1 MPHPRGS
8 KRPPIRGLAR
18 KLDSHMVPRVYN
30 LVSQALECKR
40 EFARVTLG
48 ASY

>member
-40 EFARVTLG
+40 EVALVSLG